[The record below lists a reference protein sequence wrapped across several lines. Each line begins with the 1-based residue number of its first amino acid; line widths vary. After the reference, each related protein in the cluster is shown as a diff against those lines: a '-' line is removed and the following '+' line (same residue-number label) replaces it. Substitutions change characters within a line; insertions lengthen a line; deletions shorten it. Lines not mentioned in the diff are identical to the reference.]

1 MRFATINTDTF
12 LKVLDGIAWRSGS
25 TIEDIAHFSGFGAST
40 VRNAV
45 NNARELK
52 LASVGTNGSSCCVT
66 IEPRFRT
73 KLSRDEQLVIV
84 REQLQNCQFF
94 QIICEF
100 LARGE
105 AVDAAIRKAAAIS
118 GKQIRDSKHVLP
130 LLHLAADVGL
140 LEKTGARFQISSS
153 IPVAP
158 TEEAGILTSQL
169 DTEMA
174 AVLFVSNRLG
184 SDVFHSLAFSE
195 QTRICRAVR
204 LHSSDLEK
212 STEDA
217 GKALESYLRV
227 IGHNAGHD
235 LKSFNGVAEIADF
248 LGAPARM
255 VIHPKHRDL
264 IKATSAVRNCS
275 AHERDKFTNQPWR
288 KTPEMALTNVL
299 WTLHIMR
306 SLALWIKSREQIL

>member
-1 MRFATINTDTF
+1 MRFAIINTDTF
-12 LKVLDGIAWRSGS
+12 LKVLDGIAWRNGS
-25 TIEDIAHFSGFGAST
+25 TIENIAHFSGFGVST

-45 NNARELK
+45 NNASELK
-52 LASVGTNGSSCCVT
+52 LVSVGRNGSSGRVT

-73 KLSRDEQLVIV
+73 KLSRGEQLAII

-94 QIICEF
+94 QIVCEF
-100 LARGE
+100 ISRGE
-105 AVDAAIRKAAAIS
+105 AAGAAIRKAAAIS
-118 GKQIRDSKHVLP
+118 GKPVRDMKHVLP
-130 LLHLAADVGL
+130 LLHLATDAGL
-140 LEKTGARFQISSS
+140 LEKRDTKFQISSS
-153 IPVAP
+153 ISTAP
-158 TEEAGILTSQL
+158 TEEAGVLTPQL

-184 SDVFHSLAFSE
+184 SDVFHALEPTE
-195 QTRICRAVR
+195 QTRVCRAVR
-204 LHSSDLEK
+204 LHSSDPEK

-227 IGHNAGHD
+227 VGQNAGEQM
-235 LKSFNGVAEIADF
+235 KSFNGVAEIADF
-248 LGAPARM
+248 LGAPGRM

-264 IKATSAVRNCS
+264 IKATSTVRNCS

-288 KTPEMALTNVL
+288 KTPEMALTNIL

-306 SLALWIKSREQIL
+306 SVALWIKNREQIL

>member
-1 MRFATINTDTF
+1 MRFALINTDTF
-12 LKVLDGIAWRSGS
+12 LKVLDGIAWRNGS
-25 TIEDIAHFSGFGAST
+25 TIEDIAHFSGFGVST

-45 NNARELK
+45 NNASELK
-52 LASVGTNGSSCCVT
+52 LVSVGKNGNAGRVT
-66 IEPRFRT
+66 IAPRFRT
-73 KLSRDEQLVIV
+73 KLSRNEQLAIV

-94 QIICEF
+94 QIVCEF
-100 LARGE
+100 LSRGE

-118 GKQIRDSKHVLP
+118 GRPVHDIKHVVP
-130 LLHLAADVGL
+130 LFHLATDTGH
-140 LEKTGARFQISSS
+140 LEKRGTRFQISSS
-153 IPVAP
+153 IPIAP

-174 AVLFVSNRLG
+174 AMLFVSNRLG
-184 SDVFHSLAFSE
+184 SDVFHSLEPTE

-204 LHSSDLEK
+204 LHSSDPEK

-227 IGHNAGHD
+227 VGQNAGEQM
-235 LKSFNGVAEIADF
+235 KSFNGVAEIADF
-248 LGAPARM
+248 LGAPGRM
-255 VIHPKHRDL
+255 IIHPKHRDL
-264 IKATSAVRNCS
+264 IKATSTARNCS
-275 AHERDKFTNQPWR
+275 AHERDKLTNQPWR

-306 SLALWIKSREQIL
+306 SVALWIKTREQIL

>member
-1 MRFATINTDTF
+1 MRFAPINTDTF
-12 LKVLDGIAWRSGS
+12 LKVLEGIAWRNGS
-25 TIEDIAHFSGFGAST
+25 KIEDIAHLCGFGAST

-45 NNARELK
+45 NNASQLK
-52 LASVGTNGSSCCVT
+52 LVSVGTNGSSGCVT

-73 KLSRDEQLVIV
+73 KLSRDEQLAIV
-84 REQLQNCQFF
+84 REQLQNSQFF
-94 QIICEF
+94 QIVCEF
-100 LARGE
+100 LGRGE
-105 AVDAAIRKAAAIS
+105 AAEAAIRKAAAIS
-118 GKQIRDSKHVLP
+118 GKELRAIKYALP
-130 LLHLAADVGL
+130 LLQLAADVGL
-140 LEKTGARFQISSS
+140 LEKRGARFQISSS

-174 AVLFVSNRLG
+174 CVLFVSNRLG
-184 SDVFHSLAFSE
+184 SDIFHSLEASE

-204 LHSSDLEK
+204 LHNSDPEK

-217 GKALESYLRV
+217 GKALESYLRLV
-227 IGHNAGHD
+227 GHNAGHD
-235 LKSFNGVAEIADF
+235 MKGFNGVAEIADF

-255 VIHPKHRDL
+255 VIHPKQRDL
-264 IKATSAVRNCS
+264 IKATSTVRNCS

-306 SLALWIKSREQIL
+306 SVALWIENREQIL